1 MLITPTTSLP
11 RSLEEL
17 LPPGLAAKIDRL
29 DVFSRRVFAGKL
41 PGERRSK
48 RRGRSVEFDDFR
60 SYVAGDDLRHVDWN
74 VYGRFE
80 RLILKLFLEE
90 EDLALH
96 LIIDASASMGAGSEP
111 GRGSAPEIPSKTLY
125 AHRVA
130 MALAYIG
137 LVKNNRVSV
146 ASFGGAAP
154 ARTLRPVRGRTSLRR
169 ISAFL
174 LESLGSGASTRT
186 PDFNAEVRSIAARL
200 SGRGIVVLLSD
211 LLAPGGAAGGLASLG
226 AAEHGALDA
235 YCLQVLSP
243 AELDPTRGA
252 GMGLTGDLRLTD
264 VETARG
270 VEVTI
275 SPAAIARYRANLAEF
290 LEDCRGVCRSRGVAH
305 FLVPTDTPIDRL
317 VIDSLRRGGMMR

>member
-1 MLITPTTSLP
+1 MLITPATSIP
-11 RSLEEL
+11 RTLEEL

-80 RLILKLFLEE
+80 RLIIKLFREE

-96 LIIDASASMGAGSEP
+96 LIVDASASMGAGAEP
-111 GRGSAPEIPSKTLY
+111 ARSGAPEVPSKSLY
-125 AHRVA
+125 AHRLA

-146 ASFGGAAP
+146 AAFGGAQA
-154 ARTLRPVRGRTSLRR
+154 AKTLRPVRGRTSLRR
-169 ISAFL
+169 ISDFL
-174 LESLGSGASTRT
+174 LQSLAVSDTSLRT
-186 PDFNAEVRSIAARL
+186 PDFNASIRSIASRL
-200 SGRGIVVLLSD
+200 SGRGIVVLISD
-211 LLAPGGAAGGLASLG
+211 LLTFDAAGGLASLG

-243 AELDPTRGA
+243 SELDPARGA
-252 GMGLTGDLRLTD
+252 AFGLTGDLRLTD
-264 VETARG
+264 IETARG
-270 VEVTI
+270 VEVTV
-275 SPAAIARYRANLAEF
+275 SPAAIARYRENLAEF
-290 LEDCRGVCRSRGVAH
+290 LDACRGACRSRGVAH

>member
-1 MLITPTTSLP
+1 VLITPAISLP
-11 RSLEEL
+11 RTLEEL
-17 LPPGLAAKIDRL
+17 LPPGLAAKVDRL

-80 RLILKLFLEE
+80 RLIIKLFREE

-111 GRGSAPEIPSKTLY
+111 VRGGAPEIPSKALY
-125 AHRVA
+125 AHRLA

-154 ARTLRPVRGRTSLRR
+154 ARTLRPVRGRTSLRV
-169 ISAFL
+169 ISEFL
-174 LESLGSGASTRT
+174 LESLRSGSSSKS
-186 PDFNAEVRSIAARL
+186 PDFNTEVRSIAARL
-200 SGRGIVVLLSD
+200 SGRGVVVLISD
-211 LLAPGGAAGGLASLG
+211 LLAPDGALGGLASLG

-243 AELDPTRGA
+243 AELDPARGA
-252 GMGLTGDLRLTD
+252 AMGLTGDLRLTD
-264 VETARG
+264 IETARG

-275 SPAAIARYRANLAEF
+275 SPAAIAKYRENVAAF
-290 LEDCRGVCRSRGVAH
+290 LDECRGACRSRGVAH

>member
-1 MLITPTTSLP
+1 M
-11 RSLEEL
+11 EEL

-80 RLILKLFLEE
+80 RLIIKLFREE

-96 LIIDASASMGAGSEP
+96 LIIDASASMSAGSEP
-111 GRGSAPEIPSKTLY
+111 ARGNATEVPSKALY
-125 AHRVA
+125 AHRLA
-130 MALAYIG
+130 MALAYVG

-146 ASFGGAAP
+146 ASFGGGAVS
-154 ARTLRPVRGRTSLRR
+154 RTLRPVRGRTSLRR
-169 ISAFL
+169 ISEFL
-174 LESLGSGASTRT
+174 LESLRSGSSSRS
-186 PDFNAEVRSIAARL
+186 PDFNTEVRTIAARL

-211 LLAPGGAAGGLASLG
+211 LLAPDGAAGGLASLG

-243 AELDPTRGA
+243 SELDPARGA

-264 VETARG
+264 IETARG

-275 SPAAIARYRANLAEF
+275 SPAAIAKYRENLAEF
-290 LEDCRGVCRSRGVAH
+290 LDDCRGQCRSRGVAH